1 MADRNDSTKGRVK
14 AFTPKVRRRRKIAL
28 TCKQETQFIGRYIA
42 GELRK
47 RMIRA
52 FEQHLGLCPDCVAF
66 LKTYK
71 ATVELTREFLSGAA
85 AYPPVL
91 SVGLQKTRAKR

>member
-1 MADRNDSTKGRVK
+1 MASRVNLTNRRVK
-14 AFTPKVRRRRKIAL
+14 SLTHMARRSKTAL
-28 TCKQETQFIGRYIA
+28 TCKQETEFIARYIA

-47 RMIRA
+47 PMTRA

-71 ATVELTREFLSGAA
+71 ATVELTREFLFGAA
-85 AYPPVL
+85 AHPTVL
-91 SVGLQKTRAKR
+91 SLESQKTRAKR

>member
-1 MADRNDSTKGRVK
+1 MAGRVNS
-14 AFTPKVRRRRKIAL
+14 TNRRVQSLTHMARRSKIAL
-28 TCKQETQFIGRYIA
+28 TCKQETEFIARYIA

-47 RMIRA
+47 PMIRA

-71 ATVELTREFLSGAA
+71 ATVELTREFLSDAA
-85 AYPPVL
+85 AQPPVL
-91 SVGLQKTRAKR
+91 SVELQKTRAKR

>member
-1 MADRNDSTKGRVK
+1 MASRVNSTNRCVK
-14 AFTPKVRRRRKIAL
+14 SLTHIARRSKTAL
-28 TCKQETQFIGRYIA
+28 TCKQETEFIARYIA

-47 RMIRA
+47 PMTRA

-85 AYPPVL
+85 AHPTVL
-91 SVGLQKTRAKR
+91 SLESQKTRAKR

>member
-1 MADRNDSTKGRVK
+1 MASRVNLTNRRVK
-14 AFTPKVRRRRKIAL
+14 SLTHMARRSKTAL
-28 TCKQETQFIGRYIA
+28 TCKQETEFIARYIA

-47 RMIRA
+47 PMTRA

-85 AYPPVL
+85 AHPTVL
-91 SVGLQKTRAKR
+91 SLESQKTRAKR

>member
-1 MADRNDSTKGRVK
+1 MAGRVNS
-14 AFTPKVRRRRKIAL
+14 TNRRVKSLTHMARRSKTAL
-28 TCKQETQFIGRYIA
+28 TCKQETEFIARYIA

-47 RMIRA
+47 PMTRA

-85 AYPPVL
+85 AHPTVL
-91 SVGLQKTRAKR
+91 SLESQKTRAKR

>member
-1 MADRNDSTKGRVK
+1 M
-14 AFTPKVRRRRKIAL
+14 PRRSKIAL
-28 TCKQETQFIGRYIA
+28 TCKQETGFIARYIA

-47 RMIRA
+47 PMIRA

-85 AYPPVL
+85 ARPPVR
-91 SVGLQKTRAKR
+91 SVELQKTRAKR